1 VQLCRVAFDEVVG
14 DGDELRLQLAG
25 GLQQF
30 VFGVGGALLA
40 LGAAAA
46 EEVLGA
52 QLSLA
57 DAERVGGVDV
67 FDEELIAFS
76 NGFEGADEDLGLVKD
91 DEQVRVAGVVGAAD
105 EVVEAKAEGEV
116 VERAGEGDGV
126 AVDLVRCQFKVVF
139 ARNFSFSLMQDL
151 R

>member
-57 DAERVGGVDV
+57 D
-67 FDEELIAFS
+67 
-76 NGFEGADEDLGLVKD
+76 GFEGADEDLGLVKD